1 MERAS
6 LEGCY
11 WKRKLSKMTNNHI
24 NYIELKAK
32 DLKAIKAFYSTTFGW
47 EFTDYGPNYTAFK
60 NAGIE
65 GGFHTTDER
74 IVNGALIVLY
84 AYPFLYPK

>member
-1 MERAS
+1 MERAP

-47 EFTDYGPNYTAFK
+47 EFTD
-60 NAGIE
+60 
-65 GGFHTTDER
+65 
-74 IVNGALIVLY
+74 
-84 AYPFLYPK
+84 